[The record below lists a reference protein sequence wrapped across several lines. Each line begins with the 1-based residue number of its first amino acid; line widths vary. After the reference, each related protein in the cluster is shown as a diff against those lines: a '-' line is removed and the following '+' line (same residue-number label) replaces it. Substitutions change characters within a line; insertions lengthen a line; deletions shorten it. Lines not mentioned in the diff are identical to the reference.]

1 MGIKFEINNLEEMCY
16 NTVPQEPE
24 QWWIFTFSCGQ
35 KYGGYYVRIKGSFN
49 QAREKMCAKYGDR
62 WGFQYSE
69 EEWEKMKNDP
79 CRMHPMEKELE
90 VIE

>member
-1 MGIKFEINNLEEMCY
+1 MNEY
-16 NTVPQEPE
+16 
-24 QWWIFTFSCGQ
+24 WIFTFGVGQ
-35 KYGGYYVRIKGSFN
+35 EHEGYYVRIRGSFS
-49 QAREKMCAKYGDR
+49 QAREKMCAKYGTH

-79 CRMHPMEKELE
+79 YRMYPMEKELE